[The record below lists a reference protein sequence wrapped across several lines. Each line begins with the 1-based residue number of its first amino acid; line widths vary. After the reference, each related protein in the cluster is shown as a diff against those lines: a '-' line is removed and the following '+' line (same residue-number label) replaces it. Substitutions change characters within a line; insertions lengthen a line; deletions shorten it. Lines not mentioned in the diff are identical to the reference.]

1 MKYKAAMVTVIAFV
15 LLSLA
20 RPDKEFKIFQ
30 FPQNWIP
37 GMDGDFSD
45 WEMVPDSYRIGIE
58 W

>member
-1 MKYKAAMVTVIAFV
+1 MVTVIAFV

-30 FPQNWIP
+30 FPHNWIP